1 MRELESAKK
10 DTCRKFQTVEE
21 LKGKNAIKRDKAD
34 EVLAALDEAKG
45 NEVHL
50 EQKVRRVTGNLVQE
64 RRRWF
69 ARTSKDLRSSIY
81 DYCPRQTEAERR
93 TLATLGSVGADIRA
107 IDQSGGPSRLGR
119 DAPPASR
126 RTSLA
131 TSQGPRGD
139 AWSGA
144 QRVGSVNGGVETL
157 NGGEAKA
164 IIGKSIKE
172 DDAMGDEDR
181 PGEKNAASR
190 LAGSTF

>member
-50 EQKVRRVTGNLVQE
+50 RQKVRRVTRNLVQE

-81 DYCPRQTEAERR
+81 DYCPR
-93 TLATLGSVGADIRA
+93 
-107 IDQSGGPSRLGR
+107 
-119 DAPPASR
+119 
-126 RTSLA
+126 
-131 TSQGPRGD
+131 
-139 AWSGA
+139 
-144 QRVGSVNGGVETL
+144 
-157 NGGEAKA
+157 
-164 IIGKSIKE
+164 
-172 DDAMGDEDR
+172 
-181 PGEKNAASR
+181 
-190 LAGSTF
+190 